1 MTSCLSIT
9 HAVSHAHLENLEGYD
24 HVHKTL
30 QLPPTVEKDVY
41 CAEVMVQ
48 AGKSTALVCVHRGTC
63 YVNGE
68 EMREGEKPR
77 RMKNGTVHAEHL
89 NNLLIIK
96 CMCAFGVCTSVG
108 K

>member
-1 MTSCLSIT
+1 MHHHSIICYFCP
-9 HAVSHAHLENLEGYD
+9 AVSHAHLETLEGHD

-30 QLPPTVEKDVY
+30 QLPPTVERDVY

-48 AGKSTALVCVHRGTC
+48 TGKSTALVCVHRGTC

-77 RMKNGTVHAEHL
+77 RMKNGTILYNHFTR
-89 NNLLIIK
+89 
-96 CMCAFGVCTSVG
+96 CMQTCVSE
-108 K
+108 